1 MNQYLKM
8 CDWMHKIAKIEKVL
22 LNIKAIFCFV
32 MLYLIFFKNIFTLK
46 LLVLIF
52 MVIIDIITF
61 ILKLKSKKLKNEV
74 LELARESERES
85 ERELARE
92 ILEDKMKEEE
102 FFIEL
107 RNLIWNEFPYCRLN
121 KIKTYDTLICLN
133 KDFEDTIII
142 DVDFVYL
149 NIGKHLRYQIKEN
162 DIRKKGKKLEKELS
176 ARVLYDIKNLQKEN
190 IE

>member
-22 LNIKAIFCFV
+22 LNIKIIFCFV

-61 ILKLKSKKLKNEV
+61 ILKLKSKKLKNEIR
-74 LELARESERES
+74 ELERES
-85 ERELARE
+85 ERELERELEKE

>member
-22 LNIKAIFCFV
+22 LNIKIIFCFV

-74 LELARESERES
+74 FELARESARELERES
-85 ERELARE
+85 ERE
-92 ILEDKMKEEE
+92 
-102 FFIEL
+102 
-107 RNLIWNEFPYCRLN
+107 
-121 KIKTYDTLICLN
+121 
-133 KDFEDTIII
+133 
-142 DVDFVYL
+142 
-149 NIGKHLRYQIKEN
+149 
-162 DIRKKGKKLEKELS
+162 KKG
-176 ARVLYDIKNLQKEN
+176 NFGG
-190 IE
+190 

>member
-22 LNIKAIFCFV
+22 LNIKIIFCFV

-52 MVIIDIITF
+52 VVIIDIITF
-61 ILKLKSKKLKNEV
+61 ILKLKSKKLKNEIR
-74 LELARESERES
+74 ELERES
-85 ERELARE
+85 ERELERE